1 MLESCGGWLGCP
13 GGLLTWAGGPLLVS
27 SWAAACNVPQCL
39 EEDSAALSPDN
50 IQGLQGAV
58 PRAYQHRGCTQ
69 HKPFWQEGPV
79 ISSLIYVMRLALH
92 GECLSDRCTSADR
105 ARTCT
110 CVYQVRTSCVL
121 PGLKHLGQPAC
132 WSQTRRGCIRHLQS
146 SPDCKRVTR
155 LQRGHS
161 TAKESL
167 DRKKCHPNAKRSTV
181 TGLQKRRREKLGSL
195 KAQGK

>member
-39 EEDSAALSPDN
+39 EEDSAVQCYLQITSRDF
-50 IQGLQGAV
+50 QGAV

-92 GECLSDRCTSADR
+92 GECLSDRCTSTDR

-132 WSQTRRGCIRHLQS
+132 WSQTRRGCIADISSRH
-146 SPDCKRVTR
+146 R
-155 LQRGHS
+155 

-167 DRKKCHPNAKRSTV
+167 DCKGVTRPQKSHLTQNGQRSPDCKKEEERN
-181 TGLQKRRREKLGSL
+181 
-195 KAQGK
+195 